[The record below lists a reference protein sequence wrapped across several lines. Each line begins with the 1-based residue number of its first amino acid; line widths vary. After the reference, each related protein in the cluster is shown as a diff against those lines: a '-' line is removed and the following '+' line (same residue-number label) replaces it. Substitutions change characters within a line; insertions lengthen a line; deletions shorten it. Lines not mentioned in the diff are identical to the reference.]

1 MSDALRL
8 VRLIEEAGGA
18 IRAKDGQIEIWAPE
32 GVVTP
37 EVRDHLKA
45 LKQDLLKLVR
55 WTVRRLEIP
64 SQTQPGCVDV
74 WMTARNDNKPDQW
87 RFWFVETRPGGVR
100 TCDSDGPEDPSK
112 ECAE

>member
-8 VRLIEEAGGA
+8 VRLIEEAGGT
-18 IRAKDGQIEIWAPE
+18 IRAKDDQIEIWAPE

-45 LKQDLLKLVR
+45 LKQDLLNLAR

-64 SQTQPGCVDV
+64 SQTQPGYVDV
-74 WMTARNDNKPDQW
+74 WMTATNDNKPDQW
-87 RFWFVETRPGGVR
+87 RFWFVETRPGEDPMS
-100 TCDSDGPEDPSK
+100 DSDCAEDSPK

>member
-8 VRLIEEAGGA
+8 LRLIEEAGGA

-45 LKQDLLKLVR
+45 VKHDILKLAR

-64 SQTQPGCVDV
+64 SQTRPGYVDV
-74 WMTARNDNKPDQW
+74 WMTAKNDNKPDQR
-87 RFWFVETRPGGVR
+87 RFWFVETRPGGVPAS
-100 TCDSDGPEDPSK
+100 DSDCAEDSPT